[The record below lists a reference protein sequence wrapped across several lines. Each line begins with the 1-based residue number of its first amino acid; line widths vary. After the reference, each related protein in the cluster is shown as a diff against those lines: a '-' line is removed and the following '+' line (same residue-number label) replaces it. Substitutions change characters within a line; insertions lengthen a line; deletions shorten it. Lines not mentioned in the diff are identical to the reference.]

1 MKLLP
6 VLAASVTACPLFVEF
21 YPDPVDVPDKEGEFI
36 EIRLDSTFTAD
47 SMAMYLDG
55 KAVYSAAYPE
65 GGRLILVHDSAYCP
79 AREGVACAVFA
90 ATLPNS
96 RESSW
101 RLSAATCTDSVL
113 LPAPKAGMAFQRR
126 GETDDWVPA
135 PATPGYANADY
146 ESGIRDCGLAPVTV
160 REAGA
165 DAAVGRVFRVEGW
178 LTDCERADLQ
188 VKSRDLSTGEMYEES
203 FKIAGE
209 FRLDLPA
216 RGSVWLTLA
225 LPEDEYPLN
234 NSVDTL
240 LLAEGR
246 SPLVI
251 SEVHHCPQEP
261 VPEWVEVYNASRAAL
276 PLSRLRFC
284 GRGGV
289 WGNAKDSI
297 QPLQAVLVTK
307 DSSELRKHLGF
318 GDVPI
323 VQVSM
328 GYLNNTGGLL
338 SLCFDS
344 LVVDSISWDKSTATC
359 PDGFSPL
366 GGSRENSPGFV
377 SKTGAKTE
385 EPFSLTLSSRVVR
398 AKGRPLRVRVDA
410 RDDVV
415 IRLLD
420 SASREVWKE
429 IFPANSS
436 LWREVPVQ
444 KVGRRGVNYVAARLG
459 DFEKVVGIVLRP

>member
-21 YPDPVDVPDKEGEFI
+21 FPDPVDVADKEGEFI

-47 SMAMYLDG
+47 SMALFLDG

-65 GGRLILVHDSAYCP
+65 GERLLLVHDSAFCP
-79 AREGVACAVFA
+79 ARDGVACAVFA

-96 RESSW
+96 RESVW
-101 RLSAATCTDSVL
+101 NLRAATCTDSVS
-113 LPAPKAGMAFQRR
+113 LPAPKAGKAIQRR
-126 GETDDWVPA
+126 GETDDWEPA

-146 ESGIRDCGLAPVTV
+146 ESGIRDCGMGSVSV
-160 REAGA
+160 REEGA
-165 DAAVGRVFRVEGW
+165 DSAVGRVFHVEGW
-178 LTDCERADLQ
+178 LTGCKSADLQ
-188 VKSRDLSTGEMYEES
+188 VKLRDLSTGELHEES
-203 FKIAGE
+203 IKIAGE
-209 FRLDLPA
+209 FRLDLAA
-216 RGSVWLTLA
+216 RGSSWLTLA
-225 LPEDEYPLN
+225 LPEDDYPPN

-240 LLAEGR
+240 LLARGR

-289 WGNAKDSI
+289 WGNAMDSI

-318 GDVPI
+318 GDVAI

-328 GYLNNTGGLL
+328 GYLNNTGGSL

-344 LVVDSISWDKSTATC
+344 QVVDSVSWDKSTATC

-398 AKGRPLRVRVDA
+398 AKGQPLRVRVDA
-410 RDDVV
+410 DDDVV

-420 SASREVWKE
+420 SASREVWKG
-429 IFPANSS
+429 IAPANSS
-436 LWREVPVQ
+436 VWHEIPV
-444 KVGRRGVNYVAARLG
+444 KDRCRKGVNYVSARLG
-459 DFEKVVGIVLRP
+459 DFEKVVGIVFRP

>member
-1 MKLLP
+1 M
-6 VLAASVTACPLFVEF
+6 
-21 YPDPVDVPDKEGEFI
+21 
-36 EIRLDSTFTAD
+36 
-47 SMAMYLDG
+47 
-55 KAVYSAAYPE
+55 
-65 GGRLILVHDSAYCP
+65 
-79 AREGVACAVFA
+79 
-90 ATLPNS
+90 
-96 RESSW
+96 
-101 RLSAATCTDSVL
+101 
-113 LPAPKAGMAFQRR
+113 
-126 GETDDWVPA
+126 
-135 PATPGYANADY
+135 
-146 ESGIRDCGLAPVTV
+146 
-160 REAGA
+160 
-165 DAAVGRVFRVEGW
+165 
-178 LTDCERADLQ
+178 
-188 VKSRDLSTGEMYEES
+188 KSRDLSTGELHEES
-203 FKIAGE
+203 IKIAGE
-209 FRLDLPA
+209 FRLDLAA
-216 RGSVWLTLA
+216 RGSSWLTLA
-225 LPEDEYPLN
+225 LPEDDYPPN

-240 LLAEGR
+240 LLARGR

-318 GDVPI
+318 GDVAI

-328 GYLNNTGGLL
+328 GYLNNTGGSL

-344 LVVDSISWDKSTATC
+344 QVVDSVSWDKSTATC

-398 AKGRPLRVRVDA
+398 AKGQPLRVRVDA
-410 RDDVV
+410 GDDVV

-420 SASREVWKE
+420 SASREVWKG
-429 IFPANSS
+429 IAPANSS
-436 LWREVPVQ
+436 VWHEIPV
-444 KVGRRGVNYVAARLG
+444 KDRCRKGVNYVSARLG
-459 DFEKVVGIVLRP
+459 DFEKVVGIVFRP